1 MAGDV
6 ELFDKM
12 TLAQSTVV
20 ENFAEKRDEKL
31 FEVVGGVPLAK
42 RMSVDSQWIAFNIA
56 KKIDTSAEKPRRTG
70 WCSTEWYI
78 D

>member
-6 ELFDKM
+6 IFFDKM
-12 TLAQSTVV
+12 TSAQSTVV

-42 RMSVDSQWIAFNIA
+42 RMSVDSQRIAFNIA
-56 KKIDTSAEKPRRTG
+56 KKIDT
-70 WCSTEWYI
+70 
-78 D
+78 